1 MKKLLALFSLILA
14 LTCVFGQTV
23 RYVEFKVYDPVYIAY
38 DKGFFDREGVKV
50 EFFGSILGGPG
61 AIQAVASGA
70 AEAGLSNDFSL
81 ISAVAQG
88 IPVIGAAD
96 IQSAMKGQPLESYYV
111 RADSDITILP
121 QMIGK
126 KWVVNMLKAS
136 FHYTAIMQMAKVGL
150 HPEDVT
156 FVTLPFDKQIIA
168 IDQKQVDMV
177 SLMEPYASYLEAQ
190 GQYRKIFDA
199 NDTFGAKQ
207 FSLIFL
213 NAKWAKENKVAA
225 WKFITAIAKAC
236 EWSKDNE
243 AEAGAIIAKHT
254 GIPSKFIKPYYFQKN
269 GMVVMEDVQFW
280 MDYMVKSGDIAK
292 SPDIGLVATNSF
304 NGLVK

>member
-1 MKKLLALFSLILA
+1 MKKIMALFLLSLVATLA
-14 LTCVFGQTV
+14 FGQVV
-23 RYVEFKVYDPVYIAY
+23 RYVEFKVYDPVYVAY

-88 IPVIGAAD
+88 IPVIGVTD

-111 RADSDITILP
+111 RADSDITTLP
-121 QMIGK
+121 QMLGK
-126 KWVVNMLKAS
+126 KWAVNMLKAS
-136 FHYTAIMQMAKVGL
+136 FYYTAIMQMEKVGL
-150 HPEDVT
+150 HPDDVT

-190 GQYRKIFDA
+190 GKYRKIFDA
-199 NDTFGAKQ
+199 NDTFGTKQ
-207 FSLIFL
+207 FTLIFL
-213 NAKWAKENKVAA
+213 NSKWASANPVAA
-225 WKFITAIAKAC
+225 KAFVTAVAKAC
-236 EWSKDNE
+236 DWMN
-243 AEAGAIIAKHT
+243 ANQTEAGAIIARHT
-254 GIPSKFIKPYYFQKN
+254 GIPAKFIKPYYFQNN
-269 GMVVMEDVQFW
+269 GKVVMEDVQFW
-280 MDYMVKSGDIAK
+280 IDYMVKSGDIAK
-292 SPDIGLVATNSF
+292 APDIGLVATNSF
-304 NGLVK
+304 NRLVK